1 MIHCAR
7 RVLVPAALSAFAA
20 ALLLV
25 GGCASN
31 DKVDPPAE
39 LVKLKA
45 TVKVEKAWSLSVGGA
60 KPALRLGLGVAVA
73 DNRAFVASHKGDVLA
88 VSLANGKTLWRTRTK
103 LPLSGG
109 PGVGDGLVV
118 AGAGHGDVVALD
130 AATGTIRWKTRVNS
144 EVLSAPAIGA
154 GLVVLR
160 TVDGRLHALQASD
173 GALVWAVEQKLPR
186 LSLRG
191 AAMPVIVGDAA
202 LCGYDNGR
210 VLAVSLKDGATL
222 WESTVA
228 PPSGRT
234 ELERLVDID
243 SALHVIEDDVYA
255 VSFQGRAVRLARDSG
270 QLWWAHDLSSF
281 RGMTVDADGLYVST
295 SDGQV
300 VKIARQTGVEVWR
313 QDMLRNRNLSAPV
326 LLGGQV
332 AVADYKGYVHFFDR
346 GTGALTERLS
356 GGGKVV
362 SNAPV
367 AAGDLALFM
376 NDKGQLS
383 AYRLAKSRR

>member
-7 RVLVPAALSAFAA
+7 RVLVPAALTAFAA

-45 TVKVEKAWSLSVGGA
+45 TVRVEKAWSLSVGGA
-60 KPALRLGLGVAVA
+60 KPELRLGLGVAVA
-73 DNRAFVASHKGDVLA
+73 GDRAFVASHKGDVLA

-109 PGVGDGLVV
+109 PGVGEGLVV

-130 AATGTIRWKTRVNS
+130 AATGAIRWKTRVNS
-144 EVLSAPAIGA
+144 EVLLAPAIGA

-160 TVDGRLHALQASD
+160 TVDGRLHALQVSD
-173 GALVWAVEQKLPR
+173 GKLVWAVEQQVPR

-191 AAMPVIVGDAA
+191 AAVPVITGDAA

-243 SALHVIEDDVYA
+243 SALHVVDDDVYA

-281 RGMTVDADGLYVST
+281 RGMTVDAEGLYVST

-332 AVADYKGYVHFFDR
+332 AVADYKGYVHFFDS
-346 GTGALTERLS
+346 GTGALTERLK

-367 AAGDLALFM
+367 AAGELALFM

>member
-1 MIHCAR
+1 MTYCAR
-7 RVLVPAALSAFAA
+7 RVRVPAALTALAA

-31 DKVDPPAE
+31 DKIDPPAE
-39 LVKLKA
+39 LVKIKP
-45 TVKVEKAWSLSVGGA
+45 TVRVEKAWSLSVGGA
-60 KPALRLGLGVAVA
+60 KPELRLGLGVAAA
-73 DNRAFVASHKGDVLA
+73 DNRVYVASHKGDVLA
-88 VSLANGKTLWRTRTK
+88 LSLANGKTVWRTRTK

-109 PGVGDGLVV
+109 PGVGEGIVV
-118 AGAGHGDVVALD
+118 VGAGHGDLVALD
-130 AATGTIRWKTRVNS
+130 AASGAIRWKTRVNS
-144 EVLSAPAIGA
+144 EILSAPAIGS

-160 TVDGRLHALQASD
+160 TVDGRLHALQVSD
-173 GALVWAVEQKLPR
+173 GAVVWAVEQQVPR

-191 AAMPVIVGDAA
+191 AAVPVIAGDAA
-202 LCGYDNGR
+202 LSGFDNGR
-210 VLAVSLKDGATL
+210 VLAASLKDGSTL
-222 WESTVA
+222 WEFTVA

-243 SALHVIEDDVYA
+243 SALHVVDDDVFA

-270 QLWWAHDLSSF
+270 QVWWARDLSSF
-281 RGMTVDADGLYVST
+281 RGFTVDAEAIYVST
-295 SDGQV
+295 SDGQL
-300 VKIARQTGVEVWR
+300 VKIAILTGVEVWR
-313 QDMLRNRNLSAPV
+313 QDQLRNRNLSAPV

-332 AVADYKGYVHFFDR
+332 AVADYKGYVHFYDR
-346 GTGALTERLS
+346 ATGALTARLS

-367 AAGDLALFM
+367 AAGELALFM